1 MLCRHYSVLGTI
13 VIRLGRPL
21 FCFVWML
28 FLDLTNMLSNQ
39 TKSSLGQGEN
49 LGSKTVL
56 FLIFHPI
63 LFLTGYP
70 SLPPMESKDGGL
82 GGGGGEGRGGC
93 SQVAVQRGVSVR

>member
-82 GGGGGEGRGGC
+82 GGGGGGRGGC